1 MREWARVLEAL
12 LFAATEPLEP
22 RRLALLLRE
31 GLEGGQG
38 FPEVKEA
45 EVREE
50 LAKLAEALPARGL
63 ILREVAGGFRIGTAP
78 ELAGWVAKLKG
89 VVRPPRLSPPAL
101 ETMAVIAYRQPISR
115 AEIEAV
121 RGVDCSGTLDT
132 LVERGVARITGR
144 SDAPGRP
151 ILYGT
156 TPLFLEHFGLKDL
169 EELPNSEELRRVKLP
184 LAADPAGP
192 KQEELIREAGEPAA
206 QG

>member
-1 MREWARVLEAL
+1 MEWARVLEAL
-12 LFAATEPLEP
+12 LFAATEPMEP
-22 RRLALLLRE
+22 SRLATILRD
-31 GLEGGQG
+31 GPEGGQG
-38 FPEVKEA
+38 WPDVKDE

-50 LAKLAEALPARGL
+50 LTHLAERLATRGL

-78 ELAGWVAKLKG
+78 DLSGWVAKLKG

-132 LVERGVARITGR
+132 LVERGVIRISGR

-151 ILYGT
+151 ILYST
-156 TPLFLEHFGLKDL
+156 TPLFLEHFGLRDL

-184 LAADPAGP
+184 IPVDPASP
-192 KQEELIREAGEPAA
+192 QQKELIHETIESTN
-206 QG
+206 QS

>member
-1 MREWARVLEAL
+1 MEWARVLEAL
-12 LFAATEPLEP
+12 LFAATEPMEP
-22 RRLALLLRE
+22 ARLATLLRD
-31 GLEGGQG
+31 GPEGGQG
-38 FPEVKEA
+38 WPEVKEA

-50 LAKLAEALPARGL
+50 LIHLGERLAPRGL

-78 ELAGWVAKLKG
+78 DLSGWVAKLKG

-132 LVERGVARITGR
+132 LVERGVIRISGR

-151 ILYGT
+151 ILYST
-156 TPLFLEHFGLKDL
+156 TPLFLEHFGLRDL

-184 LAADPAGP
+184 TPVDPATP
-192 KQEELIREAGEPAA
+192 QQKELLHEAIESSS

>member
-1 MREWARVLEAL
+1 MEWARVLEAL
-12 LFAATEPLEP
+12 LFAATEPMEP
-22 RRLALLLRE
+22 SRLATLLRD
-31 GLEGGQG
+31 GPEGGQG
-38 FPEVKEA
+38 WPDVKEA

-50 LAKLAEALPARGL
+50 LTHLGERLAPRGL

-78 ELAGWVAKLKG
+78 DLSGWVAKLKG

-132 LVERGVARITGR
+132 LVERGVIRISGR

-151 ILYGT
+151 ILYST
-156 TPLFLEHFGLKDL
+156 TPLFLEHFGLRDL

-184 LAADPAGP
+184 TPVDPATP
-192 KQEELIREAGEPAA
+192 QQKELLHEAIESSS

>member
-1 MREWARVLEAL
+1 MEWVRVLEAL

-22 RRLALLLRE
+22 KRLATLLKE
-31 GLEGGQG
+31 GPEGGQG
-38 FPEVKEA
+38 FPDVKES

-50 LAKLAEALPARGL
+50 LAKLAEALPPRGL

-78 ELAGWVAKLKG
+78 ELSGWVAKLKG

-115 AEIEAV
+115 AEVEAV

-132 LVERGVARITGR
+132 LVERGVAKIVGR

-184 LAADPAGP
+184 APADPAGP
-192 KQEELIREAGEPAA
+192 KQEELIREVGEPAT

>member
-1 MREWARVLEAL
+1 MEWARVLEAL
-12 LFAATEPLEP
+12 LFAATEPMEP
-22 RRLALLLRE
+22 SRLATLLRD
-31 GLEGGQG
+31 GPEGGQG
-38 FPEVKEA
+38 WPEVKEA

-50 LAKLAEALPARGL
+50 LTHLGERLAPRGL

-78 ELAGWVAKLKG
+78 DLSGWVAKLKG

-132 LVERGVARITGR
+132 LVERGVIRISGR

-151 ILYGT
+151 ILYST
-156 TPLFLEHFGLKDL
+156 TPLFLEHFGLRDL

-184 LAADPAGP
+184 TPVDPATP
-192 KQEELIREAGEPAA
+192 QQKELLHEAIESSS

>member
-1 MREWARVLEAL
+1 MEWARVLEAL
-12 LFAATEPLEP
+12 LFAATEPMEP
-22 RRLALLLRE
+22 LRLATLLRD
-31 GLEGGQG
+31 GPEGGQG
-38 FPEVKEA
+38 WPDVKED

-50 LAKLAEALPARGL
+50 LTHLGERLAPRGL

-78 ELAGWVAKLKG
+78 DLSGWVAKLKG

-132 LVERGVARITGR
+132 LVERGVIRISGR

-151 ILYGT
+151 ILYST
-156 TPLFLEHFGLKDL
+156 TPLFLEHFGLRDL

-184 LAADPAGP
+184 TPVDPATP
-192 KQEELIREAGEPAA
+192 QQKELLHEAIESSS
-206 QG
+206 QS

>member
-1 MREWARVLEAL
+1 MDWARVLEAL
-12 LFAATEPLEP
+12 LFAATEPMEP
-22 RRLALLLRE
+22 ARLATLLRD
-31 GLEGGQG
+31 GPEGGQG
-38 FPEVKEA
+38 WPEVKEA

-50 LAKLAEALPARGL
+50 LTHLGERLAPRGL

-78 ELAGWVAKLKG
+78 DLSGWVAKLKG

-132 LVERGVARITGR
+132 LVERGVIRISGR

-151 ILYGT
+151 ILYST
-156 TPLFLEHFGLKDL
+156 TPLFLEHFGLRDL

-184 LAADPAGP
+184 TPVDPATP
-192 KQEELIREAGEPAA
+192 QQKELLHEAIESSS

>member
-1 MREWARVLEAL
+1 MEWARVLEAL
-12 LFAATEPLEP
+12 LFAATEPMEP
-22 RRLALLLRE
+22 ARLATLLRD
-31 GLEGGQG
+31 GPEGGQG
-38 FPEVKEA
+38 WPEVKEG

-50 LAKLAEALPARGL
+50 LTHLGERLAPRGL

-78 ELAGWVAKLKG
+78 DLSGWVAKLKG

-132 LVERGVARITGR
+132 LVERGVIRISGR

-151 ILYGT
+151 ILYST
-156 TPLFLEHFGLKDL
+156 TPLFLEHFGLRDL

-184 LAADPAGP
+184 TPVDPATP
-192 KQEELIREAGEPAA
+192 QQKELLHEAIESSS

>member
-1 MREWARVLEAL
+1 MEWARVLEAL
-12 LFAATEPLEP
+12 LFAATEPMEP
-22 RRLALLLRE
+22 SRLATILRD
-31 GLEGGQG
+31 GPEGGQG
-38 FPEVKEA
+38 WPDVKDE
-45 EVREE
+45 EVRKE
-50 LAKLAEALPARGL
+50 LTHLAERLAPRGL

-78 ELAGWVAKLKG
+78 DLSGWVAKLKG

-132 LVERGVARITGR
+132 LVERGVIRISGR

-151 ILYGT
+151 ILYST
-156 TPLFLEHFGLKDL
+156 TPLFLEHFGLRDL

-184 LAADPAGP
+184 TPVDPASP
-192 KQEELIREAGEPAA
+192 QQKELIHETIESTN
-206 QG
+206 QS

>member
-1 MREWARVLEAL
+1 MEWARVLEAL
-12 LFAATEPLEP
+12 LFAATEPMEP
-22 RRLALLLRE
+22 SRLASILRE
-31 GLEGGQG
+31 GPEGGQG
-38 FPEVKEA
+38 WPDVKEQD
-45 EVREE
+45 VRDE
-50 LAKLAEALPARGL
+50 LAQLSERFAPRGL

-78 ELAGWVAKLKG
+78 DLSGWVAKLKG

-115 AEIEAV
+115 AEVEAV

-132 LVERGVARITGR
+132 LVERGIIRITGR
-144 SDAPGRP
+144 SEAPGRP

-184 LAADPAGP
+184 APADPGGP
-192 KQEELIREAGEPAA
+192 KQEELIHEASEPAP
-206 QG
+206 QS

>member
-1 MREWARVLEAL
+1 MEWARVLEAL
-12 LFAATEPLEP
+12 LFAATEPMEP
-22 RRLALLLRE
+22 PRLATILRD
-31 GLEGGQG
+31 GPEGGQG
-38 FPEVKEA
+38 WPDVKDEEVL
-45 EVREE
+45 EE
-50 LAKLAEALPARGL
+50 LTHLAERLAPRGL

-78 ELAGWVAKLKG
+78 DLSGWVAKLKG

-132 LVERGVARITGR
+132 LVERGVIRISGR

-151 ILYGT
+151 ILYST
-156 TPLFLEHFGLKDL
+156 TPLFLEHFGLRDL

-184 LAADPAGP
+184 TPVDPASP
-192 KQEELIREAGEPAA
+192 QQKELIHETIEPTK
-206 QG
+206 QS

>member
-1 MREWARVLEAL
+1 MEWARVLEAL
-12 LFAATEPLEP
+12 LFAATEPMEP
-22 RRLALLLRE
+22 SRLATILRD
-31 GLEGGQG
+31 GPEGGQG
-38 FPEVKEA
+38 WPDVKDE

-50 LAKLAEALPARGL
+50 LAHLAERLAPRGL

-78 ELAGWVAKLKG
+78 DLSGWVAKLKG

-132 LVERGVARITGR
+132 LVERGVIRISGR

-151 ILYGT
+151 ILYST
-156 TPLFLEHFGLKDL
+156 TPLFLEHFGLRDL

-184 LAADPAGP
+184 TPVDPASP
-192 KQEELIREAGEPAA
+192 QQKELIHETIESTN
-206 QG
+206 QS

>member
-1 MREWARVLEAL
+1 MEWARVLEAL
-12 LFAATEPLEP
+12 LFAATEPMEP
-22 RRLALLLRE
+22 SRLATILRD

-38 FPEVKEA
+38 WPDVKDE

-50 LAKLAEALPARGL
+50 LIHLAERLAPRGL

-78 ELAGWVAKLKG
+78 DLSGWVAKLKG

-132 LVERGVARITGR
+132 LVERGVIRISGR

-151 ILYGT
+151 ILYST
-156 TPLFLEHFGLKDL
+156 TPLFLEHFGLRDL

-184 LAADPAGP
+184 APVDPASP
-192 KQEELIREAGEPAA
+192 QQKELIHETIESTN
-206 QG
+206 

>member
-1 MREWARVLEAL
+1 MEWARVLEAL
-12 LFAATEPLEP
+12 LFAATEPMEP
-22 RRLALLLRE
+22 ARLATLLRD
-31 GLEGGQG
+31 GPEGGQG
-38 FPEVKEA
+38 WPEVKEA

-50 LAKLAEALPARGL
+50 LTHLGERLAPRGL

-78 ELAGWVAKLKG
+78 DLSGWVAKLKG

-132 LVERGVARITGR
+132 LVERGVIRISGR

-151 ILYGT
+151 ILYST
-156 TPLFLEHFGLKDL
+156 TPLFLEHFGLRDL

-184 LAADPAGP
+184 TPVDPATP
-192 KQEELIREAGEPAA
+192 QQKELLHEAIESSS

>member
-1 MREWARVLEAL
+1 MEWARVLEAL
-12 LFAATEPLEP
+12 LFAATEPMEP
-22 RRLALLLRE
+22 SRLASILRE
-31 GLEGGQG
+31 GPEGGQG
-38 FPEVKEA
+38 WPDVKEQD
-45 EVREE
+45 VRDE
-50 LAKLAEALPARGL
+50 LAQLSERLAPRGL

-78 ELAGWVAKLKG
+78 DLSGWVAKLKG

-115 AEIEAV
+115 AEVEAV

-132 LVERGVARITGR
+132 LVERGIIRITGR
-144 SDAPGRP
+144 SEAPGRP

-184 LAADPAGP
+184 APADPGGP
-192 KQEELIREAGEPAA
+192 KQEELIHEASEPAP
-206 QG
+206 QS

>member
-1 MREWARVLEAL
+1 MEWARVLEAL
-12 LFAATEPLEP
+12 LFAATEPMEP
-22 RRLALLLRE
+22 SRLAAILRD
-31 GLEGGQG
+31 GPEGGQG
-38 FPEVKEA
+38 WPEVKEQ
-45 EVREE
+45 EVRDE
-50 LAKLAEALPARGL
+50 LAQLSERLAPRGL

-78 ELAGWVAKLKG
+78 DLSGWVAKLKG

-115 AEIEAV
+115 AEVEAV

-132 LVERGVARITGR
+132 LVERGIIRITGR
-144 SDAPGRP
+144 SEAPGRP

-184 LAADPAGP
+184 APAEPGGP
-192 KQEELIREAGEPAA
+192 KQEELIHEASEPAP
-206 QG
+206 QS

>member
-1 MREWARVLEAL
+1 MEWARVLEAL
-12 LFAATEPLEP
+12 LFAATEPMEP
-22 RRLALLLRE
+22 KRLAALLRD
-31 GLEGGQG
+31 GPEGGQG
-38 FPEVKEA
+38 FPDAKEE

-78 ELAGWVAKLKG
+78 ELSGWVAKLKG

-132 LVERGVARITGR
+132 LVERGIAKITGR

-156 TPLFLEHFGLKDL
+156 TPLFLEHFGLRDL

-184 LAADPAGP
+184 APADPAGP
-192 KQEELIREAGEPAA
+192 KQEELIREVGEPAT
-206 QG
+206 QS

>member
-1 MREWARVLEAL
+1 MEWARVLEAL
-12 LFAATEPLEP
+12 LFAATEPMEP
-22 RRLALLLRE
+22 SRLATILRD
-31 GLEGGQG
+31 GPEGGQG
-38 FPEVKEA
+38 WPDVKDE

-50 LAKLAEALPARGL
+50 LIHLAERLAPRGL

-78 ELAGWVAKLKG
+78 DLSGWVAKLKG

-132 LVERGVARITGR
+132 LVERGVIRISGR

-151 ILYGT
+151 ILYST
-156 TPLFLEHFGLKDL
+156 TPLFLEHFGLRDL

-184 LAADPAGP
+184 IPVDPASP
-192 KQEELIREAGEPAA
+192 QQKELIHETIESTN
-206 QG
+206 QS

>member
-1 MREWARVLEAL
+1 MEWARVLEAL
-12 LFAATEPLEP
+12 LFAATEPMEP
-22 RRLALLLRE
+22 ARLATLLRD
-31 GLEGGQG
+31 GPEGGQG
-38 FPEVKEA
+38 WPDVKEA

-50 LAKLAEALPARGL
+50 LTHLGERLAPRGL

-78 ELAGWVAKLKG
+78 DLSGWVAKLKG

-132 LVERGVARITGR
+132 LVERGVIRISGR

-151 ILYGT
+151 ILYST
-156 TPLFLEHFGLKDL
+156 TPLFLEHFGLRDL

-184 LAADPAGP
+184 TPVDPATP
-192 KQEELIREAGEPAA
+192 QQKELLHEAIESSS

>member
-1 MREWARVLEAL
+1 MEWARVLEAL
-12 LFAATEPLEP
+12 LFAATEPMEP
-22 RRLALLLRE
+22 SRLATLLRD
-31 GLEGGQG
+31 GPEGGQG
-38 FPEVKEA
+38 WPEVKEA

-50 LAKLAEALPARGL
+50 LTHLGERLAPRGL

-78 ELAGWVAKLKG
+78 DLSGWVAKLKG

-132 LVERGVARITGR
+132 LVDRGVIRISGR

-151 ILYGT
+151 ILYST
-156 TPLFLEHFGLKDL
+156 TPLFLEHFGLRDL

-184 LAADPAGP
+184 TPVDPATP
-192 KQEELIREAGEPAA
+192 QQKELLHEAIESTS

>member
-1 MREWARVLEAL
+1 MEWARVLEAL
-12 LFAATEPLEP
+12 LFAATEPMEP
-22 RRLALLLRE
+22 ARLATLLRD
-31 GLEGGQG
+31 GPEGGQG
-38 FPEVKEA
+38 WPEVKEG

-50 LAKLAEALPARGL
+50 LTHLGERLAPRGL

-78 ELAGWVAKLKG
+78 DLSGWVAKLKG

-132 LVERGVARITGR
+132 LVDRGVIRISGR

-151 ILYGT
+151 ILYST
-156 TPLFLEHFGLKDL
+156 TPLFLEHFGLRDL

-184 LAADPAGP
+184 TPVDPATP
-192 KQEELIREAGEPAA
+192 QQKELLHEAIESSS

>member
-1 MREWARVLEAL
+1 MEWARVLEAL
-12 LFAATEPLEP
+12 LFAATEPMEP
-22 RRLALLLRE
+22 SRLATLLRD
-31 GLEGGQG
+31 GPEGGQG
-38 FPEVKEA
+38 WPEVKEA

-50 LAKLAEALPARGL
+50 LTHLGERLAPRGL

-78 ELAGWVAKLKG
+78 DLSGWVAKLKG

-132 LVERGVARITGR
+132 LVDRGVIRISGR

-151 ILYGT
+151 ILYST
-156 TPLFLEHFGLKDL
+156 TPLFLEHFGLRDL

-184 LAADPAGP
+184 TPVDPATP
-192 KQEELIREAGEPAA
+192 QQKELLHEAIESSN

>member
-1 MREWARVLEAL
+1 MEWARVLEAL
-12 LFAATEPLEP
+12 LFAATEPMEP
-22 RRLALLLRE
+22 SRLATILRD

-38 FPEVKEA
+38 WPEVKEE

-50 LAKLAEALPARGL
+50 LTHLAERLAPRGL

-78 ELAGWVAKLKG
+78 DLSGWVAKLKG
-89 VVRPPRLSPPAL
+89 VVRPPRLSPPSL

-132 LVERGVARITGR
+132 LVERGVIRISGR

-151 ILYGT
+151 ILYST
-156 TPLFLEHFGLKDL
+156 TPLFLEHFGLRDL

-184 LAADPAGP
+184 APIDPSGP
-192 KQEELIREAGEPAA
+192 QQKELLHEAVESSP
-206 QG
+206 QS